1 MEKIEQLKEKII
13 DLKKKELEY
22 VEIIVKTGNDRI
34 LTDEEKLDIY
44 RSLEKYKDMFNEATK
59 NFNDNT
65 FRVYSRCSVN
75 INIIKEILE
84 QEQYRIEFNV
94 NPNYLD
100 CIKENVNW
108 KLVNFY
114 KKCGWSDLIYK
125 GLHERKLGLYDA
137 LGIDYHYLKFKI
149 KWWDYISREY
159 SGVDINQLLEAINQK
174 FIDKPIFIFDGYV
187 EEGLEVPLDYPVYYD
202 IFDKM
207 SNSLIIRDDQRKFE
221 ENKTIIERGEVSV
234 SRIIRT
240 FNKEIHNYDNK
251 TIADCLQSTIRKIN
265 DSVMVRKR
273 VIK

>member
-22 VEIIVKTGNDRI
+22 VESIVKTGNDRL

-44 RSLEKYKDMFNEATK
+44 RSLEKYKDMFNEAAK

-65 FRVYSRCSVN
+65 FRVYSWSSVN
-75 INIIKEILE
+75 IKMIKEILE
-84 QEQYRIEFNV
+84 QEKYRIEFDI

-100 CIKENVNW
+100 SVQEKINW
-108 KLVNFY
+108 KAIERY
-114 KKCGWSDLIYK
+114 KKMGFDNLIYQE
-125 GLHERKLGLYDA
+125 LHKRKLDLYKT
-137 LGIDYHYLKFKI
+137 LGIDYHFSKFKI
-149 KWWDYISREY
+149 PWLSYISDGY
-159 SGVDINQLLEAINQK
+159 KGVDINQLLEASNQK
-174 FIDKPIFIFDGYV
+174 FIDKPILIFGGYV
-187 EEGLEVPLDYPVYYD
+187 EEDLEVALDYPVYYD

-207 SNSLIIRDDQRKFE
+207 SNSLIIRDGQRKFE

-234 SRIIRT
+234 SRIIST

-251 TIADCLQSTIRKIN
+251 TIDECLESTIRKIN